1 MAKLQLLNAYLTER
15 LMVAVDEILEV
26 VGGTVSEF
34 EEETARTKRENEL
47 LKRRLREV
55 GLDTGT
61 ECSAVSTRPVSLSV
75 SGQHQWSADHGPD
88 PESTHTQNHMVMSQD
103 EMPATHSQLPTD
115 CTEWKSLCNSPCT
128 LSSQQTDTSATTPVV
143 APLTSASV
151 KRDLDEE
158 DDQHLL
164 PSANPFSSTSCPVD
178 RVVLQYNSEGIKT
191 EPSDTSPTD
200 LGSVSAQ
207 MGYGELNPSSDPG
220 PATVE
225 TRYTVSDLSAD
236 LESVV
241 AESSRYGASTAS
253 GVPTDLVSA
262 SAAMIPDGFFRQIG
276 SDGCVTT
283 GPEQDFGDATTTSTV
298 GPLTSQFYLGQ
309 TRRQQQTNRS
319 TNRCHQQINRSTNNR
334 GQQQTNNRGDQRSH
348 PCPQCGKIFSHGS
361 RLKIHLRIHTGEKP
375 YVCALCG
382 KRFNNDGTLRN
393 HRRVHTELRLYG
405 CPVCGMSFK
414 DAYTCRKHQRVH
426 NGLRPA
432 GDSAHTCSLCG
443 KAFSEAAKLTKHIRT
458 HASVIG

>member
-1 MAKLQLLNAYLTER
+1 MTKLQLLNAYLTER
-15 LMVAVDEILEV
+15 LMLAVDEILEV

-34 EEETARTKRENEL
+34 EEETARTKRENEV

-61 ECSAVSTRPVSLSV
+61 ECSAVSTRPVSLSM
-75 SGQHQWSADHGPD
+75 SGQHQWSSDQGPD
-88 PESTHTQNHMVMSQD
+88 LESTQTQNHMVMNQD
-103 EMPATHSQLPTD
+103 KMPATHSQLPTE
-115 CTEWKSLCNSPCT
+115 CTEWKSLCNSPHT

-158 DDQHLL
+158 DDQLLL
-164 PSANPFSSTSCPVD
+164 PSANPFSSSSCPVD
-178 RVVLQYNSEGIKT
+178 RVVLHYNSEGIKT
-191 EPSDTSPTD
+191 EPSDTIPTD

-207 MGYGELNPSSDPG
+207 MGCGELNPSSDPG

-241 AESSRYGASTAS
+241 ADSSRYGASAS

-283 GPEQDFGDATTTSTV
+283 GPELDFGDTTSAV
-298 GPLTSQFYLGQ
+298 GPLTSLFYPGQ
-309 TRRQQQTNRS
+309 TRRQPQTNRS
-319 TNRCHQQINRSTNNR
+319 TNRGHQQINRSTNNR

-348 PCPQCGKIFSHGS
+348 PCPQCGKIFSHVS

-426 NGLRPA
+426 NGMRPA
-432 GDSAHTCSLCG
+432 GGGAHTCSLCG

-458 HASVIG
+458 HVSDIG

>member
-75 SGQHQWSADHGPD
+75 SGQDQWSANQGPD

-103 EMPATHSQLPTD
+103 EMPATHSQLPTE
-115 CTEWKSLCNSPCT
+115 CTEWKSLCNSPHT

-164 PSANPFSSTSCPVD
+164 PSAYPFSSTSCPVD
-178 RVVLQYNSEGIKT
+178 SVVLHYNSEGIKT

-200 LGSVSAQ
+200 LGPVSAQ

-220 PATVE
+220 SATVE
-225 TRYTVSDLSAD
+225 TRYTVSDLSTD

-241 AESSRYGASTAS
+241 AESSRYGASTVS

-309 TRRQQQTNRS
+309 TRRQQLTNRS
-319 TNRCHQQINRSTNNR
+319 TNRCH
-334 GQQQTNNRGDQRSH
+334 QQTNNRGDQRSH